1 MGAGVLYC
9 YFNLFNSMGGV
20 PIITK
25 IEELHDQVI
34 LFKPIYHNGANA
46 AELIVNDNNTTG
58 PLIDR
63 RSITSTSV
71 KKALA
76 HCYAVDLSA
85 QGQMLKIKLKRYPPL
100 PFYLP
105 DGNSLTSLKG
115 VSPTPVSSAIG
126 IYSTSLTTMLSKPN
140 RSTVFTQTFLL
151 PFFLDTVNSA
161 RVITL

>member
-46 AELIVNDNNTTG
+46 AELIVNYNNTTG

-63 RSITSTSV
+63 RSITSV

-76 HCYAVDLSA
+76 LCYTVDLPA

-115 VSPTPVSSAIG
+115 VSPVPVFSAIG

-151 PFFLDTVNSA
+151 PLFLGTVNSA